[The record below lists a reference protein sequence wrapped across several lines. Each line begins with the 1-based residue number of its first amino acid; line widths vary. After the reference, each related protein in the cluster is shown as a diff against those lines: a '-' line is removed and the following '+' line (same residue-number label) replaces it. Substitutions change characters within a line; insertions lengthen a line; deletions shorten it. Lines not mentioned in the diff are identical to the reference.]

1 MIFALILMSVTGFT
15 GLIYLLDVLYF
26 AKKRIKGQKESI
38 IIEYSKSFFPVL
50 LAVFVIRSF
59 IVEPFKI
66 PSGSMMPTLV
76 AGDFIAVNKFSYGV
90 RFPVINTVLIPNGR
104 PERGDVVVFH
114 FPRDTSIDYIKR
126 VVGLP
131 GDKIKYEDKKLFIND
146 KLVPHVFEKNY
157 EYMMNDNYK
166 VPAKEFSETL
176 GEVRHSILVH
186 NVEGES
192 GSFVVPQGNYFVM
205 GDNRD
210 NSSDSRVWGFV
221 SEDLLVGKAFIIW
234 LNLSEPSRIGDTI
247 K

>member
-1 MIFALILMSVTGFT
+1 MIFALILMSVTGLT
-15 GLIYLLDVLYF
+15 GLIYLLDVMYF
-26 AKKRIKGQKESI
+26 AKKRAHGKKESI

-50 LAVFVIRSF
+50 LFVFVIRSF

-66 PSGSMMPTLV
+66 PSGSMMPTLI

-90 RFPVINTVLIPNGR
+90 RFPVINNVLIPNGM

-114 FPRDTSIDYIKR
+114 YPMDTSIDYIKR
-126 VVGLP
+126 VIGLP
-131 GDKIKYEDKKLFIND
+131 GDIIKYENKKLFINN
-146 KLVPHVFEKNY
+146 KLVPHVFEKDY
-157 EYMMNDNYK
+157 EYMMNENYR
-166 VPAKEFSETL
+166 VPAQEFTETL
-176 GEVRHSILVH
+176 GEVKHSILIH

-192 GSFVVPQGNYFVM
+192 GRFVVPEGNYFVM